1 MVIGIIEDDKL
12 LRKALDT
19 SLKNQ
24 GYTTILAASRKEA
37 IKNIDSSVDLLIVDI
52 GLPDGDGINLYQE
65 LQKNGKIP
73 AIFLTAKDDEKDMLK
88 AFDTGADDYVVKPF
102 SIKVLLKR
110 IEVVLKRKSNE
121 NTFMCGQ
128 VILYSD
134 RKQVFVG
141 ETEIFLTVKE
151 YQLLEY
157 LIMNQNQVLTKEML
171 SVMYLEWD
179 IEWEISMVV
188 AISTVLLIGFILGGS
203 TVYLVENHLRAKEM
217 NKIYKLTESL
227 INGNELDGSDIGKE
241 TLYSKTTNQLIR
253 LQEML
258 EGRRKEAEK
267 SQYEIQ
273 KLISEIAHQLR
284 TPLSNIKNYTELLQ
298 ESLNETQEVLN
309 AEYMKDLRTSEE
321 QLCFLVESFIKT
333 ARLEQGIIQ
342 VHMQKEN
349 LVETILNALGQIQK
363 KAEEKEIFFQVEL
376 PEKII
381 CEHDKNWMCE
391 AFYNVF
397 DNAVKYSKN
406 NSTINITM
414 KQTEMFYKIQVRDY
428 GIGIRDGEEN
438 KIFQRFY
445 RGEQARGQEGCGIG
459 LYLSREIVLLQKGMM
474 KAKQMKPGLLIEVN
488 LPVET
493 VHMQLVRSL

>member
-1 MVIGIIEDDKL
+1 MAV
-12 LRKALDT
+12 
-19 SLKNQ
+19 
-24 GYTTILAASRKEA
+24 
-37 IKNIDSSVDLLIVDI
+37 
-52 GLPDGDGINLYQE
+52 
-65 LQKNGKIP
+65 
-73 AIFLTAKDDEKDMLK
+73 AIF
-88 AFDTGADDYVVKPF
+88 
-102 SIKVLLKR
+102 
-110 IEVVLKRKSNE
+110 
-121 NTFMCGQ
+121 
-128 VILYSD
+128 
-134 RKQVFVG
+134 
-141 ETEIFLTVKE
+141 
-151 YQLLEY
+151 
-157 LIMNQNQVLTKEML
+157 
-171 SVMYLEWD
+171 
-179 IEWEISMVV
+179 
-188 AISTVLLIGFILGGS
+188 TVLLIGFILGGS
-203 TVYLVENHLRAKEM
+203 TVYLVENHLRTNEM

-241 TLYSKTTNQLIR
+241 TIYSKTTNQLIR
-253 LQEML
+253 LQEIL

-267 SQYEIQ
+267 SKYEIQ

-284 TPLSNIKNYTELLQ
+284 TPLANIKNYTELLQ
-298 ESLNETQEVLN
+298 ESLNETQETLN
-309 AEYMKDLRTSEE
+309 TEYIKDLRTSEE

-342 VHMQKEN
+342 VHTQKEN

-363 KAEEKEIFFQVEL
+363 KAEEKDIYFQVEL

-391 AFYNVF
+391 ALYNVF
-397 DNAVKYSKN
+397 DNAVKYSKS

-428 GIGIRDGEEN
+428 GFGIRDGEEN

-488 LPVET
+488 LPV
-493 VHMQLVRSL
+493 

>member
-1 MVIGIIEDDKL
+1 
-12 LRKALDT
+12 
-19 SLKNQ
+19 
-24 GYTTILAASRKEA
+24 
-37 IKNIDSSVDLLIVDI
+37 
-52 GLPDGDGINLYQE
+52 
-65 LQKNGKIP
+65 
-73 AIFLTAKDDEKDMLK
+73 
-88 AFDTGADDYVVKPF
+88 
-102 SIKVLLKR
+102 
-110 IEVVLKRKSNE
+110 
-121 NTFMCGQ
+121 
-128 VILYSD
+128 
-134 RKQVFVG
+134 
-141 ETEIFLTVKE
+141 
-151 YQLLEY
+151 
-157 LIMNQNQVLTKEML
+157 ML

-179 IEWEISMVV
+179 IEWESSMAV
-188 AISTVLLIGFILGGS
+188 AIFIVLLTGFILGGS
-203 TVYLVENHLRAKEM
+203 AVYLVENHFRTKEM

-227 INGNELDGSDIGKE
+227 INGKDLDDSDIGKE
-241 TLYSKTTNQLIR
+241 TLYSKTANQLIR

-298 ESLNETQEVLN
+298 ETLNT
-309 AEYMKDLRTSEE
+309 EYIKDLRTSEE

-363 KAEEKEIFFQVEL
+363 KAEEKDIFFQVEL

-381 CEHDKNWMCE
+381 CKHDKNWMCE

-406 NSTINITM
+406 NSVIDITM

-459 LYLSREIVLLQKGMM
+459 LYLSREIVLLQKGIM
-474 KAKQMKPGLLIEVN
+474 KAKQMKPGLLIEIN
-488 LPVET
+488 LP
-493 VHMQLVRSL
+493 L

>member
-1 MVIGIIEDDKL
+1 MTAVIF
-12 LRKALDT
+12 T
-19 SLKNQ
+19 
-24 GYTTILAASRKEA
+24 
-37 IKNIDSSVDLLIVDI
+37 V
-52 GLPDGDGINLYQE
+52 
-65 LQKNGKIP
+65 
-73 AIFLTAKDDEKDMLK
+73 FLT
-88 AFDTGADDYVVKPF
+88 GA
-102 SIKVLLKR
+102 
-110 IEVVLKRKSNE
+110 
-121 NTFMCGQ
+121 
-128 VILYSD
+128 
-134 RKQVFVG
+134 
-141 ETEIFLTVKE
+141 
-151 YQLLEY
+151 
-157 LIMNQNQVLTKEML
+157 
-171 SVMYLEWD
+171 
-179 IEWEISMVV
+179 
-188 AISTVLLIGFILGGS
+188 ILGG
-203 TVYLVENHLRAKEM
+203 TIVYLFENHLRTNEM

-227 INGNELDGSDIGKE
+227 INGNELDGSDIGEE
-241 TLYSKTTNQLIR
+241 TIYSKTANQLIR

-284 TPLSNIKNYTELLQ
+284 TPLTNIKNYTELLQ

-309 AEYMKDLRTSEE
+309 TEYMKDLKTSEE

-342 VHMQKEN
+342 VYMQKEN

-363 KAEEKEIFFQVEL
+363 KAEDKEIFFQVEL

-397 DNAVKYSKN
+397 DNAVKYSKS
-406 NSTINITM
+406 NSVIDISM
-414 KQTEMFYKIQVRDY
+414 KQTEMFYTIQVRDY
-428 GIGIRDGEEN
+428 GIGIREGEEN

-488 LPVET
+488 LPV
-493 VHMQLVRSL
+493 

>member
-1 MVIGIIEDDKL
+1 
-12 LRKALDT
+12 
-19 SLKNQ
+19 
-24 GYTTILAASRKEA
+24 
-37 IKNIDSSVDLLIVDI
+37 
-52 GLPDGDGINLYQE
+52 
-65 LQKNGKIP
+65 
-73 AIFLTAKDDEKDMLK
+73 
-88 AFDTGADDYVVKPF
+88 
-102 SIKVLLKR
+102 
-110 IEVVLKRKSNE
+110 
-121 NTFMCGQ
+121 
-128 VILYSD
+128 
-134 RKQVFVG
+134 
-141 ETEIFLTVKE
+141 
-151 YQLLEY
+151 
-157 LIMNQNQVLTKEML
+157 ML

-179 IEWEISMVV
+179 IEWESSMAV
-188 AISTVLLIGFILGGS
+188 AIFIVLLIGFILGGS
-203 TVYLVENHLRAKEM
+203 TVYLVENHLRTNEM

-241 TLYSKTTNQLIR
+241 TIYSKTTNQLIR
-253 LQEML
+253 LQEIL

-267 SQYEIQ
+267 SKYEIQ

-284 TPLSNIKNYTELLQ
+284 TPLANIKNYTELLQ
-298 ESLNETQEVLN
+298 ESLNETQETLN
-309 AEYMKDLRTSEE
+309 TEYIKDLRTSEE

-363 KAEEKEIFFQVEL
+363 KAEDKDIFFQVEL

-397 DNAVKYSKN
+397 DNAVKYSKS
-406 NSTINITM
+406 NSVIDISM
-414 KQTEMFYKIQVRDY
+414 KQTEMFYTIQVRDY
-428 GIGIRDGEEN
+428 GIGIREGEEN

-459 LYLSREIVLLQKGMM
+459 LYLSREIVLLQKGIM

-488 LPVET
+488 LPV
-493 VHMQLVRSL
+493 

>member
-1 MVIGIIEDDKL
+1 
-12 LRKALDT
+12 
-19 SLKNQ
+19 
-24 GYTTILAASRKEA
+24 
-37 IKNIDSSVDLLIVDI
+37 
-52 GLPDGDGINLYQE
+52 
-65 LQKNGKIP
+65 
-73 AIFLTAKDDEKDMLK
+73 
-88 AFDTGADDYVVKPF
+88 
-102 SIKVLLKR
+102 
-110 IEVVLKRKSNE
+110 
-121 NTFMCGQ
+121 
-128 VILYSD
+128 
-134 RKQVFVG
+134 
-141 ETEIFLTVKE
+141 
-151 YQLLEY
+151 
-157 LIMNQNQVLTKEML
+157 ML

-179 IEWEISMVV
+179 IEWESSMAV
-188 AISTVLLIGFILGGS
+188 AIFTVLLIGFILGGS
-203 TVYLVENHLRAKEM
+203 TVYLVENHLRTNEM

-241 TLYSKTTNQLIR
+241 TIYSKTTNQLIR
-253 LQEML
+253 LQEIL

-267 SQYEIQ
+267 SKYEIQ

-284 TPLSNIKNYTELLQ
+284 TPLANIKNYTELLQ
-298 ESLNETQEVLN
+298 ESLDETQEVLN
-309 AEYMKDLRTSEE
+309 TGYMKDLRTSEE

-363 KAEEKEIFFQVEL
+363 KAEEKDIYFQVEL

-397 DNAVKYSKN
+397 DNAVKYSKS
-406 NSTINITM
+406 NSTIDITM
-414 KQTEMFYKIQVRDY
+414 KQTEMFYKIQIIDY
-428 GIGIRDGEEN
+428 GIGIKDGEEN

-445 RGEQARGQEGCGIG
+445 RGEQTRGQEGCGIG

-488 LPVET
+488 LPV
-493 VHMQLVRSL
+493 

>member
-1 MVIGIIEDDKL
+1 
-12 LRKALDT
+12 
-19 SLKNQ
+19 
-24 GYTTILAASRKEA
+24 
-37 IKNIDSSVDLLIVDI
+37 
-52 GLPDGDGINLYQE
+52 
-65 LQKNGKIP
+65 
-73 AIFLTAKDDEKDMLK
+73 
-88 AFDTGADDYVVKPF
+88 
-102 SIKVLLKR
+102 
-110 IEVVLKRKSNE
+110 
-121 NTFMCGQ
+121 
-128 VILYSD
+128 
-134 RKQVFVG
+134 
-141 ETEIFLTVKE
+141 
-151 YQLLEY
+151 
-157 LIMNQNQVLTKEML
+157 
-171 SVMYLEWD
+171 MYLEWD

-342 VHMQKEN
+342 VHTQKEN

-363 KAEEKEIFFQVEL
+363 KAEEKGIFFQVEL

-406 NSTINITM
+406 NSMINITM

-428 GIGIRDGEEN
+428 GIGVRDGEEN

-445 RGEQARGQEGCGIG
+445 RFYRRRLGGSYSLTAGELAIG
-459 LYLSREIVLLQKGMM
+459 RISDLVPLCPANLFPFNRHGLCFRRFQRENDCFLWFRDGLSVSHVI
-474 KAKQMKPGLLIEVN
+474 
-488 LPVET
+488 
-493 VHMQLVRSL
+493 

>member
-1 MVIGIIEDDKL
+1 
-12 LRKALDT
+12 
-19 SLKNQ
+19 
-24 GYTTILAASRKEA
+24 
-37 IKNIDSSVDLLIVDI
+37 
-52 GLPDGDGINLYQE
+52 
-65 LQKNGKIP
+65 
-73 AIFLTAKDDEKDMLK
+73 
-88 AFDTGADDYVVKPF
+88 
-102 SIKVLLKR
+102 
-110 IEVVLKRKSNE
+110 
-121 NTFMCGQ
+121 
-128 VILYSD
+128 
-134 RKQVFVG
+134 
-141 ETEIFLTVKE
+141 
-151 YQLLEY
+151 
-157 LIMNQNQVLTKEML
+157 ML

-179 IEWEISMVV
+179 IEWESSMAV
-188 AISTVLLIGFILGGS
+188 AIFIVLLIGFILGGS
-203 TVYLVENHLRAKEM
+203 TVYLVENHLRTNEM

-284 TPLSNIKNYTELLQ
+284 TPLANIKNYTELLQ
-298 ESLNETQEVLN
+298 ESLNETQETLN
-309 AEYMKDLRTSEE
+309 TEYMKDLRTSEE

-363 KAEEKEIFFQVEL
+363 KAEDKDIFFQVEL
-376 PEKII
+376 PEIII

-406 NSTINITM
+406 NSVIDITT
-414 KQTEMFYKIQVRDY
+414 KQTEMFYTIQVRDY
-428 GIGIRDGEEN
+428 GIGIREGEEN

-459 LYLSREIVLLQKGMM
+459 LYLSREIVLLQKGIM

-488 LPVET
+488 LPV
-493 VHMQLVRSL
+493 

>member
-1 MVIGIIEDDKL
+1 MAV
-12 LRKALDT
+12 
-19 SLKNQ
+19 
-24 GYTTILAASRKEA
+24 
-37 IKNIDSSVDLLIVDI
+37 
-52 GLPDGDGINLYQE
+52 
-65 LQKNGKIP
+65 
-73 AIFLTAKDDEKDMLK
+73 AIF
-88 AFDTGADDYVVKPF
+88 
-102 SIKVLLKR
+102 IVLL
-110 IEVVLKRKSNE
+110 
-121 NTFMCGQ
+121 T
-128 VILYSD
+128 
-134 RKQVFVG
+134 
-141 ETEIFLTVKE
+141 
-151 YQLLEY
+151 
-157 LIMNQNQVLTKEML
+157 
-171 SVMYLEWD
+171 
-179 IEWEISMVV
+179 
-188 AISTVLLIGFILGGS
+188 GFILGGS
-203 TVYLVENHLRAKEM
+203 TVYLVENHFRTKEM

-227 INGNELDGSDIGKE
+227 INGKDLDDSDIGKE
-241 TLYSKTTNQLIR
+241 TLYSKTANQLIR

-298 ESLNETQEVLN
+298 ETLNT
-309 AEYMKDLRTSEE
+309 EYIKDLRTSEE

-363 KAEEKEIFFQVEL
+363 KAEDKDIFFQVEL

-406 NSTINITM
+406 NSVIDITM

-459 LYLSREIVLLQKGMM
+459 LYLSREIVLLQKGIM
-474 KAKQMKPGLLIEVN
+474 KAKQMKPGLLIEIN
-488 LPVET
+488 LP
-493 VHMQLVRSL
+493 L

>member
-1 MVIGIIEDDKL
+1 
-12 LRKALDT
+12 
-19 SLKNQ
+19 
-24 GYTTILAASRKEA
+24 
-37 IKNIDSSVDLLIVDI
+37 
-52 GLPDGDGINLYQE
+52 
-65 LQKNGKIP
+65 
-73 AIFLTAKDDEKDMLK
+73 
-88 AFDTGADDYVVKPF
+88 
-102 SIKVLLKR
+102 
-110 IEVVLKRKSNE
+110 
-121 NTFMCGQ
+121 
-128 VILYSD
+128 
-134 RKQVFVG
+134 
-141 ETEIFLTVKE
+141 
-151 YQLLEY
+151 
-157 LIMNQNQVLTKEML
+157 
-171 SVMYLEWD
+171 
-179 IEWEISMVV
+179 MVV

-203 TVYLVENHLRAKEM
+203 TVYLVENHLRTNEM

-267 SQYEIQ
+267 SRYEIQ

-309 AEYMKDLRTSEE
+309 AEYMKDLRIGEE

-342 VHMQKEN
+342 VHMQNEN

-363 KAEEKEIFFQVEL
+363 KAEDKGIYFQVEL
-376 PEKII
+376 PEKIL

-414 KQTEMFYKIQVRDY
+414 KQTEMF
-428 GIGIRDGEEN
+428 
-438 KIFQRFY
+438 
-445 RGEQARGQEGCGIG
+445 
-459 LYLSREIVLLQKGMM
+459 
-474 KAKQMKPGLLIEVN
+474 
-488 LPVET
+488 
-493 VHMQLVRSL
+493 

>member
-1 MVIGIIEDDKL
+1 MAV
-12 LRKALDT
+12 
-19 SLKNQ
+19 
-24 GYTTILAASRKEA
+24 
-37 IKNIDSSVDLLIVDI
+37 
-52 GLPDGDGINLYQE
+52 
-65 LQKNGKIP
+65 
-73 AIFLTAKDDEKDMLK
+73 AIF
-88 AFDTGADDYVVKPF
+88 
-102 SIKVLLKR
+102 
-110 IEVVLKRKSNE
+110 
-121 NTFMCGQ
+121 
-128 VILYSD
+128 
-134 RKQVFVG
+134 
-141 ETEIFLTVKE
+141 
-151 YQLLEY
+151 
-157 LIMNQNQVLTKEML
+157 
-171 SVMYLEWD
+171 
-179 IEWEISMVV
+179 
-188 AISTVLLIGFILGGS
+188 TVLLIGFILGGS
-203 TVYLVENHLRAKEM
+203 TVYLVENHLRTNEM

-241 TLYSKTTNQLIR
+241 TIYSKTTNQLIR
-253 LQEML
+253 LQEIL

-267 SQYEIQ
+267 SKYEIQ

-284 TPLSNIKNYTELLQ
+284 TPLANIKNYTELLQ
-298 ESLNETQEVLN
+298 ESLNETQETLN
-309 AEYMKDLRTSEE
+309 TEYIKDLRTSEE

-342 VHMQKEN
+342 VHTQKEN

-363 KAEEKEIFFQVEL
+363 KAEEKDIYFQVEL

-391 AFYNVF
+391 ALYNVF
-397 DNAVKYSKN
+397 DNAVKYSKS

-414 KQTEMFYKIQVRDY
+414 KQTEMFYKIQIRDC

-488 LPVET
+488 LPV
-493 VHMQLVRSL
+493 

>member
-1 MVIGIIEDDKL
+1 MIH
-12 LRKALDT
+12 R
-19 SLKNQ
+19 
-24 GYTTILAASRKEA
+24 
-37 IKNIDSSVDLLIVDI
+37 
-52 GLPDGDGINLYQE
+52 
-65 LQKNGKIP
+65 
-73 AIFLTAKDDEKDMLK
+73 
-88 AFDTGADDYVVKPF
+88 
-102 SIKVLLKR
+102 
-110 IEVVLKRKSNE
+110 
-121 NTFMCGQ
+121 
-128 VILYSD
+128 
-134 RKQVFVG
+134 
-141 ETEIFLTVKE
+141 
-151 YQLLEY
+151 
-157 LIMNQNQVLTKEML
+157 ML

-179 IEWEISMVV
+179 IEWESSMAV
-188 AISTVLLIGFILGGS
+188 ASFTVLLIGFILGGS
-203 TVYLVENHLRAKEM
+203 TVYLVENHLRTNEM

-241 TLYSKTTNQLIR
+241 TIYSKTTNQLIR

-267 SQYEIQ
+267 GQYEIQ

-284 TPLSNIKNYTELLQ
+284 TPLANIKNYTELLQ
-298 ESLNETQEVLN
+298 ESLNETQETLN
-309 AEYMKDLRTSEE
+309 TEYIKDLRTSEE

-342 VHMQKEN
+342 VHTQKEN

-363 KAEEKEIFFQVEL
+363 KAEEKDIYFQVEL

-406 NSTINITM
+406 NSRINITM
-414 KQTEMFYKIQVRDY
+414 KRTEMFNKIQVRDY

-459 LYLSREIVLLQKGMM
+459 LYLSREIVLLQKGMI
-474 KAKQMKPGLLIEVN
+474 KAKQMNPGFLIEVN
-488 LPVET
+488 LPI
-493 VHMQLVRSL
+493 

>member
-1 MVIGIIEDDKL
+1 MIH
-12 LRKALDT
+12 R
-19 SLKNQ
+19 
-24 GYTTILAASRKEA
+24 
-37 IKNIDSSVDLLIVDI
+37 
-52 GLPDGDGINLYQE
+52 
-65 LQKNGKIP
+65 
-73 AIFLTAKDDEKDMLK
+73 
-88 AFDTGADDYVVKPF
+88 
-102 SIKVLLKR
+102 
-110 IEVVLKRKSNE
+110 
-121 NTFMCGQ
+121 
-128 VILYSD
+128 
-134 RKQVFVG
+134 
-141 ETEIFLTVKE
+141 
-151 YQLLEY
+151 
-157 LIMNQNQVLTKEML
+157 ML

-179 IEWEISMVV
+179 IEWESSMAV
-188 AISTVLLIGFILGGS
+188 AIFTVLLIVFILGGS
-203 TVYLVENHLRAKEM
+203 TVYLVENHLRTNEM

-241 TLYSKTTNQLIR
+241 TIYSKTTNQLIR
-253 LQEML
+253 LQEIL

-267 SQYEIQ
+267 SKYEIQ

-284 TPLSNIKNYTELLQ
+284 TPLANIKNYTELLQ
-298 ESLNETQEVLN
+298 ESLNETQETLN
-309 AEYMKDLRTSEE
+309 TEYIKDLRTSEE

-342 VHMQKEN
+342 VHTQKEN

-363 KAEEKEIFFQVEL
+363 KAEEKDIYFQVEL

-391 AFYNVF
+391 ALYNVF
-397 DNAVKYSKN
+397 DNAVKYSKS

-414 KQTEMFYKIQVRDY
+414 KQTEMFNKFQIRDY

-493 VHMQLVRSL
+493 VHMQRVRSL

>member
-1 MVIGIIEDDKL
+1 
-12 LRKALDT
+12 
-19 SLKNQ
+19 
-24 GYTTILAASRKEA
+24 
-37 IKNIDSSVDLLIVDI
+37 
-52 GLPDGDGINLYQE
+52 
-65 LQKNGKIP
+65 
-73 AIFLTAKDDEKDMLK
+73 
-88 AFDTGADDYVVKPF
+88 
-102 SIKVLLKR
+102 
-110 IEVVLKRKSNE
+110 
-121 NTFMCGQ
+121 
-128 VILYSD
+128 
-134 RKQVFVG
+134 
-141 ETEIFLTVKE
+141 
-151 YQLLEY
+151 
-157 LIMNQNQVLTKEML
+157 
-171 SVMYLEWD
+171 
-179 IEWEISMVV
+179 MVV

-241 TLYSKTTNQLIR
+241 TLYSKTSNQLIR

-267 SQYEIQ
+267 SRYEIQ

-298 ESLNETQEVLN
+298 ESLNETHEVLN

-342 VHMQKEN
+342 VHTQKEN

-363 KAEEKEIFFQVEL
+363 KAEEKDIFFQVEL
-376 PEKII
+376 SEKII

-438 KIFQRFY
+438 KIFKDFIVVSR
-445 RGEQARGQEGCGIG
+445 QEGRKDAELVYIFPER
-459 LYLSREIVLLQKGMM
+459 LFYYKKG
-474 KAKQMKPGLLIEVN
+474 
-488 LPVET
+488 
-493 VHMQLVRSL
+493 